1 MPNMILWYGKLFY
14 DSEFSWRNRFLNL
27 ILTTCVACKNAV
39 PPFGF
44 SISVYIEVGDD
55 DSATVAFTFADVDS
69 SRSFEIKVTQ
79 FTCDSEMRPPEG
91 CLQYHMGIDGSLQTF
106 NFANDDVHLA
116 DQQYNICIRKEMGN

>member
-1 MPNMILWYGKLFY
+1 MTQSLITKLIFEL
-14 DSEFSWRNRFLNL
+14 DFLSSISNL
-27 ILTTCVACKNAV
+27 IFTTCVACKNAV

-55 DSATVAFTFADVDS
+55 DSATVAFTFADVDTT
-69 SRSFEIKVTQ
+69 RSFEIKVTQ